1 MNSRTDIGAIFEFLS
16 PKELETLTGYEKPS
30 KQAQWLAEHN
40 WRYIENA
47 KGAPI
52 VSRQHCRRMM
62 GGIEEPDPSPP
73 KRHQHNFQALLA

>member
-1 MNSRTDIGAIFEFLS
+1 MENEFLTQE
-16 PKELETLTGYEKPS
+16 ELATLTGYEKPG
-30 KQAQWLAEHN
+30 KQIDWLIDHN

-52 VSRQHCRRMM
+52 VSRHHCRRMM
-62 GGIEEPDPSPP
+62 GGTEEPEPSLP